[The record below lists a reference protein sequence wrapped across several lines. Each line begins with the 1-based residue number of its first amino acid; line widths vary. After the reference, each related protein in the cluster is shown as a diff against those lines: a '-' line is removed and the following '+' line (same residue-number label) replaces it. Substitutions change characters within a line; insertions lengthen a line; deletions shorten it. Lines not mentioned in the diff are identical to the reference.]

1 LEPVF
6 GRGIDPKPD
15 SPKKKRVKT
24 NKMLI
29 LERLFMFLYS
39 LTTDDL
45 EFDRLNLILPP
56 FYRAIGRSEKKYG
69 FNWGFI
75 GI

>member
-1 LEPVF
+1 
-6 GRGIDPKPD
+6 
-15 SPKKKRVKT
+15 
-24 NKMLI
+24 
-29 LERLFMFLYS
+29 MFLYS